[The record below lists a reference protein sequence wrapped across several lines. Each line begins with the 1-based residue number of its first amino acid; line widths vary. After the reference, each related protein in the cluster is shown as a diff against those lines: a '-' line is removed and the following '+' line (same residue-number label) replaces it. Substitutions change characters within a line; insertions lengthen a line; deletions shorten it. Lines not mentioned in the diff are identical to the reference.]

1 MALKKNP
8 GELEVHYD
16 SVHKAAQVFKG
27 EKPFQKEKKILTTF
41 SIEPSIQRKNWKRC
55 FMIWDSVG
63 PAVSD
68 LHSKSSVKNMP
79 RNDLYDFRW
88 SFTAKLYEN
97 DINNSIN
104 KM

>member
-41 SIEPSIQRKNWKRC
+41 SIEPSFKKELEEMFHDMGLGWAGGIRFALKE
-55 FMIWDSVG
+55 F
-63 PAVSD
+63 
-68 LHSKSSVKNMP
+68 SKK
-79 RNDLYDFRW
+79 Y
-88 SFTAKLYEN
+88 AEK
-97 DINNSIN
+97 
-104 KM
+104 